1 MFRGFIGPLIIGVSI
16 IIGLNFNFF
25 LEKTSHLIY
34 VYSGQQ
40 AIDIKSQEEFEKRK
54 AELLEK
60 NKKKELEE
68 DKKNFA
74 RVVKDII
81 QYKENYFTNKQSKKY
96 LELIINHNNKKEV
109 CLLGYGSKK
118 DYIQIKNLTNELI
131 KNISVMILITNQN
144 KSIKYYEEASVI
156 NFDYVVEKNEIK
168 TIECPTVYKD
178 DYELFL
184 EKNALFEYIILNI
197 NDKYN
202 YDYLREYKIYNKRFR
217 DLKIEKFCNYYNRIK
232 IKFEPNNEASEHCNY
247 IKEEFSGL

>member
-81 QYKENYFTNKQSKKY
+81 QYKENYFTNKQSKNY
-96 LELIINHNNKKEV
+96 LELIINHKNEKDV
-109 CLLGYGSKK
+109 CLLGFQVK
-118 DYIQIKNLTNELI
+118 DYMQIKNLTDDLI
-131 KNISVMILITNQN
+131 KNITVMVLITNKN
-144 KSIKYYEEASVI
+144 KTIQYYESAEVI

-168 TIECPTVYKD
+168 KIECPLIYYSDYK
-178 DYELFL
+178 LFL
-184 EKNALFEYIILNI
+184 EKNALFQYIILNI

-202 YDYLREYKIYNKRFR
+202 YDYLREYKKYNKRWN
-217 DLKIEKFCNYYNRIK
+217 DLKIEKFCNYYNSIK